1 MEVATSSIR
10 WMKTC
15 APRGGLQGRDCTRL
29 QHLPAFGTPVILV
42 LRGSRLLACLAVWNI
57 GWCVRGQAWREV
69 LTELRGAAAV
79 EPMLLPVLKKWCL
92 HVVYS
97 YRYKLQ
103 NWFPKLMNFKVKS
116 FIYSLLGKRRPPEN
130 PQEAP
135 KRTSSLFSLFI
146 LPPLSITT

>member
-42 LRGSRLLACLAVWNI
+42 LRGSRLLACRAVWNI

-79 EPMLLPVLKKWCL
+79 EPMLLPVLREM
-92 HVVYS
+92 VFT
-97 YRYKLQ
+97 RG
-103 NWFPKLMNFKVKS
+103 
-116 FIYSLLGKRRPPEN
+116 I
-130 PQEAP
+130 
-135 KRTSSLFSLFI
+135 
-146 LPPLSITT
+146 